1 MIDCPRAEHVPE
13 RGKTRLSRHGASAGR
28 VRAYAAAK
36 GREPPL
42 AHGLAA
48 ARQAGIAFLQAGG
61 DGVVSI
67 GIARRMKRFEMD
79 PAALQARVAELT
91 GMP

>member
-1 MIDCPRAEHVPE
+1 LPRAEHVPE
-13 RGKTRLSRHGASAGR
+13 RGKARLSRHGASAGR
-28 VRAYAAAK
+28 VRAYAPQK
-36 GREPPL
+36 GREPPR
-42 AHGLAA
+42 AHRLTA

-67 GIARRMKRFEMD
+67 GTARRIKRLEMD
-79 PAALQARVAELT
+79 HAALQARVAELT